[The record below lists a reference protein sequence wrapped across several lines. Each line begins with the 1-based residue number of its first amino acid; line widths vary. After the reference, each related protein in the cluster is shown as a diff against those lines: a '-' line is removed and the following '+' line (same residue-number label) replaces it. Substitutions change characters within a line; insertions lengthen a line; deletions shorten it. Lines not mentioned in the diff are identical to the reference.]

1 MGILSAEF
9 QAMFYFPNCVKKL
22 RGKKCLKNYW
32 TLRKD
37 FFSIL
42 SKTCDIKVGVT
53 KVSILRVESLPTF
66 SP

>member
-1 MGILSAEF
+1 
-9 QAMFYFPNCVKKL
+9 MFKELLDFKE
-22 RGKKCLKNYW
+22 R
-32 TLRKD
+32 